1 METRNS
7 ILKLNNIEVMYQEV
21 ILVLKGVSMAV
32 PEGGIVAL
40 LGANGAG
47 KSTTLKAISGLLKHE
62 NGEVTDGSIDFMGER
77 IDRKDP
83 EEIAKMGII
92 QVIEG
97 RRVFEHLTVEENLRV
112 GAHLRKDG
120 SAVKDGLENVYHFFP
135 RLKQLNNVM
144 AGFVSGGEQQMMVMG
159 RAMMAKPKLIL
170 LDEPSMGLSPLTKN
184 VLVEGIKSIWKT
196 GLTVLIVEQDASLT
210 LNLVERVYILE
221 HGKVGLEGKSQDLM
235 NNEEVKRVYFQL
247 G

>member
-1 METRNS
+1 LHLLEVKAIKVLYGKAIALNGLTLS
-7 ILKLNNIEVMYQEV
+7 IDDKEMV
-21 ILVLKGVSMAV
+21 GVV
-32 PEGGIVAL
+32 GP
-40 LGANGAG
+40 NGAG
-47 KSTTLKAISGLLKHE
+47 KSTLLRAISAIVPAD
-62 NGEVTDGSIDFMGER
+62 GEILFKGER
-77 IDRKDP
+77 IDRQPPHEILRRGIVHCP
-83 EEIAKMGII
+83 E
-92 QVIEG
+92 
-97 RRVFEHLTVEENLRV
+97 RRQLFVEFTVVENLEM
-112 GAHLRKDG
+112 GAFLRNDRGKIKED
-120 SAVKDGLENVYHFFP
+120 LEYVYRLFP
-135 RLKQLNNVM
+135 VLRERRGQLS
-144 AGFVSGGEQQMMVMG
+144 GTLSGGEQQMLAIG
-159 RAMMAKPKLIL
+159 RALMSGPKLFM